1 MSTTELAE
9 EGMEMEETVG
19 GRLAKTLDFVGV
31 VCDVGFSDIP
41 RPEPPDDSS
50 NPASQ
55 HTSTKD
61 MLMKVCDRMF

>member
-1 MSTTELAE
+1 MSTTVLAE
-9 EGMEMEETVG
+9 EGIEMEETVG

-50 NPASQ
+50 SSNPSLLPITPAQ
-55 HTSTKD
+55 RI
-61 MLMKVCDRMF
+61 C